1 MISAPLAARSEASFG
16 RPEALAV
23 GSGILL
29 ALSFPKFGHGLVA
42 WIALVPLMVALAGA
56 RGTSHGFRL
65 GYLTGAVSSLG
76 IVYWTSLVVVQYGGL
91 SMPMG
96 IAVMCLL
103 CLALALFPCLFGW
116 IVAYWARTWGPS
128 ALLAAPLAWVGMEFL
143 RGHTL
148 FNFAWCLLGYSQHA
162 QLPMIQV
169 ARFGAV
175 YAVSFVVAA
184 VSAAVAYA
192 IVEPRRARGRRAL
205 AAGALLVAAV
215 AGDGVWRLRTPIPES
230 DRVTVGLVQASIQQE
245 EKWDPDEAWTNFA
258 RHVALTREAAG
269 RGARLIVW
277 PESSLPWL
285 YDRNPA
291 VAAQLQA
298 LTRELGV
305 HLLFGNDD
313 RDTGPGRRG
322 RIWVGAKMLTPAG
335 DVSFRYHKMRL
346 VPFGEYVPIESV
358 LTLGGRYSARVVDTV
373 GAFTPGTEY
382 AVGDMEGRR
391 LGVSI
396 CYEAIFPDLLR
407 EFTVRGADLLVNITN
422 DGWYGRTSAPH
433 QHFAMAVFRAVEN
446 GKYLVRAANTGITAV
461 VDPRGRVLERTEL
474 FERRA
479 IVREVPIVPGL
490 TFYARHGDVFAWGC
504 LALAA
509 ALTLLAAA
517 RRARYHGRRD
527 PATLQPSG
535 GSPGPV

>member
-1 MISAPLAARSEASFG
+1 LKGFG
-16 RPEALAV
+16 RPEALATA
-23 GSGILL
+23 SGILL

-42 WIALVPLMVALAGA
+42 WVALVPLLVALAGA
-56 RGTSHGFRL
+56 KSASHGFRL

-76 IVYWTSLVVVQYGGL
+76 LVYWTSLVVVQYGGL
-91 SMPMG
+91 SMPLG
-96 IAVMCLL
+96 IAVMGLL
-103 CLALALFPCLFGW
+103 CLALALFPCLFGAV
-116 IVAYWARTWGPS
+116 VAFWARTWGPR
-128 ALLAAPLAWVGMEFL
+128 ALLVAPLAWVATEIL
-143 RGHTL
+143 RAHTL

-162 QLPMIQV
+162 QLPVIQI

-175 YAVSFVVAA
+175 YAVSFVVASSSA
-184 VSAAVAYA
+184 VIAYA
-192 IVEPRRARGRRAL
+192 IVQPRRGPRLRAL
-205 AAGALLVAAV
+205 LAGALLVAAV
-215 AGDGVWRLRTPIPES
+215 VADGLWRLRAPIPES
-230 DRVTVGLVQASIQQE
+230 GRLTIGLVQASILQE
-245 EKWDPDEAWTNFA
+245 DKWDPDEAYVNLG

-269 RGARLIVW
+269 RGARFVVW

-291 VAAQLQA
+291 IAAELQR

-313 RDTGPGRRG
+313 REDGVPDRRR
-322 RIWVGAKMLTPAG
+322 RIWVGAKLLTPEGIIA
-335 DVSFRYHKMRL
+335 FRYHKLRL

-358 LTLGGRYSARVVDTV
+358 LTLGGRYSARMVDAV

-382 AVGDMEGRR
+382 AVGEVDGRR
-391 LGVSI
+391 FGVSI

-446 GKYLVRAANTGITAV
+446 GKYLVRAANTGFTAV
-461 VDPRGRVLERTEL
+461 VDTHGRIVARTEL
-474 FERRA
+474 FEQTA
-479 IVREVPIVPGL
+479 LVRDVPFVGGI

-504 LALAA
+504 LGAAVALCGAA
-509 ALTLLAAA
+509 AT
-517 RRARYHGRRD
+517 RRVSRR
-527 PATLQPSG
+527 S
-535 GSPGPV
+535 S

>member
-1 MISAPLAARSEASFG
+1 MGDRSFG
-16 RPEALAV
+16 RAEGLAIA
-23 GSGILL
+23 SGILL

-42 WIALVPLMVALAGA
+42 WVALAPLLVALAAA
-56 RGTSHGFRL
+56 RSASHGFRL

-96 IAVMCLL
+96 IAVMGLL

-116 IVAYWARTWGPS
+116 IVAYWARTWGPG
-128 ALLAAPLAWVGMEFL
+128 AILAAPVAWVAMEIL

-162 QLPMIQV
+162 HLPMIQV
-169 ARFGAV
+169 ARVGAV

-184 VSAAVAYA
+184 SSSVIAYA
-192 IVEPRRARGRRAL
+192 IVEPRRSHRVRAL
-205 AAGALLVAAV
+205 AGGAVLVAAV
-215 AGDGVWRLRTPIPES
+215 AADGLWRLRTPVPES
-230 DRVTVGLVQASIQQE
+230 ARVTVGLVQAAIEQAD
-245 EKWDPDEAWTNFA
+245 KWDPEDAWTNFA
-258 RHVALTREAAG
+258 HHLALTRDAAS
-269 RGARLIVW
+269 RGARLVVW

-285 YDRNPA
+285 YDRSPA
-291 VAAQLQA
+291 IAAQLSGV
-298 LTRELGV
+298 TRELGV

-313 RDTGPGRRG
+313 REDGEGRRG
-322 RIWVGAKMLTPAG
+322 RIWVGAKMLTPRG
-335 DVSFRYHKMRL
+335 DISFRYHKMRL
-346 VPFGEYVPIESV
+346 VPFGEYVPVESV
-358 LTLGGRYSARVVDTV
+358 LTLGGRYSARVVDAV

-382 AVGDMEGRR
+382 AVGEVDGHR

-407 EFTVRGADLLVNITN
+407 EFTSRGADLLVNITN

-446 GKYLVRAANTGITAV
+446 GKYLVRAANTGITAF
-461 VDPRGRVLERTEL
+461 VDPRGRVLERTAL

-490 TFYARHGDVFAWGC
+490 TFYARYGDVFAWGC

-509 ALTLLAAA
+509 ALTMLAAV
-517 RRARYHGRRD
+517 RRARYRAPRD
-527 PATLQPSG
+527 PANLQASG
-535 GSPGPV
+535 GSPGPF

>member
-1 MISAPLAARSEASFG
+1 VSSAFG
-16 RPEALAV
+16 RPEALAT
-23 GSGILL
+23 GSGVLL

-42 WIALVPLMVALAGA
+42 WVALAPLLIALAGA
-56 RGTSHGFRL
+56 RSTSHGFRL

-116 IVAYWARTWGPS
+116 TLAFWARTFGPG
-128 ALLAAPLAWVGMEFL
+128 ALLLAPVAWVAMEIL

-148 FNFAWCLLGYSQHA
+148 FNFSWCLLGYSQHA
-162 QLPMIQV
+162 QLPMIQI
-169 ARFGAV
+169 ARYGAV

-184 VSAAVAYA
+184 SSTAIAYA
-192 IVEPRRARGRRAL
+192 IVEPRRAPRLRAL
-205 AAGALLVAAV
+205 AGGALLILAVAA
-215 AGDGVWRLRTPIPES
+215 DGLWRLRTPVPES
-230 DRVTVGLVQASIQQE
+230 GRLTVGLVQAAIEQDD
-245 EKWDPDEAWTNFA
+245 KWDPDAAWSNFA
-258 RHVALTREAAG
+258 HHIALTREAAA
-269 RGARLIVW
+269 RGARLVVW
-277 PESSLPWL
+277 PESSLPWI

-291 VAAQLQA
+291 VAAELQA

-313 RDTGPGRRG
+313 RDDKGGRRG
-322 RIWVGAKMLTPAG
+322 RIWVGAKMLTPGG
-335 DVSFRYHKMRL
+335 DISFRYHKMRL

-358 LTLGGRYSARVVDTV
+358 LTLGGRYSARVVDAV

-382 AVGDMEGRR
+382 AIGEAEGRR

-461 VDPRGRVLERTEL
+461 VDPRGRVIERTAL

-479 IVREVPIVPGL
+479 IVRDVAIVPGL
-490 TFYARHGDVFAWGC
+490 TFYARRGDLFAWGC
-504 LALAA
+504 LGAAVAATALAA
-509 ALTLLAAA
+509 SRRAAA
-517 RRARYHGRRD
+517 RR
-527 PATLQPSG
+527 
-535 GSPGPV
+535 